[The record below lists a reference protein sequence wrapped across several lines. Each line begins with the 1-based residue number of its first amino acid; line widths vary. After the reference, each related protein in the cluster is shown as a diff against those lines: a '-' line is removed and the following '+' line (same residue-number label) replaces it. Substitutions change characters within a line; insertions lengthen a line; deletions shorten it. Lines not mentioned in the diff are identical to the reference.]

1 MKSPQ
6 AKHADSGGG
15 YSISYVPVTW
25 ERQLSG
31 EVGGYSQAL
40 PEVVTL

>member
-15 YSISYVPVTW
+15 YSISYVTW